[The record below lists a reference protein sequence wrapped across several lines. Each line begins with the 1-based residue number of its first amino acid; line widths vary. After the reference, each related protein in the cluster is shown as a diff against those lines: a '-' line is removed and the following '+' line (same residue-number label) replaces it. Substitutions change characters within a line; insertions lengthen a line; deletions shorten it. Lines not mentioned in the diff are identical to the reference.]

1 VRGRLLVWPLVILL
15 LWGLAGQTVRWRGR
29 LRASELVRQVQMLS
43 VSLVRSNPPAFERL
57 LPFNL
62 SALRRAGDA
71 DPAAIEVPLVR
82 GSLFLL
88 LRRPLDAADG
98 YRRALALEPHPEIY
112 LHLGDALLAA
122 GRLGEARQQYEIA
135 VRLDPWLLPQVPA
148 AAR

>member
-1 VRGRLLVWPLVILL
+1 MRGRLLVWPLLILL

-29 LRASELVRQVQMLS
+29 LLASELVRQVQMLA
-43 VSLVRSNPPAFERL
+43 VSLVRANPAAFERL
-57 LPFNL
+57 LPWNL

-71 DPAAIEVPLVR
+71 DPATVEVPLVR

-88 LRRPLDAADG
+88 LRRPEDAADG

-122 GRLGEARQQYEIA
+122 GRLGEARRQYEIA
-135 VRLDPWLLPQVPA
+135 LRLEPSLLQQVPA
-148 AAR
+148 TAR